1 MTLPRDTPACRGGN
15 VLIAAAGGKMSGMR
29 DLDRIEPGAPA
40 VPAPRW
46 WARLV
51 RLVADRFTTGT
62 ALGLSLTVGFAVV
75 ALLGTAFA
83 TVLDAVLE
91 HDGIYVV
98 DDPVLS
104 YTVHHRT
111 GALTS
116 VFHALTA
123 LGDPLP
129 ISTVALL
136 GGILLSIRARSR
148 RPLLVT
154 AIATVGVQVLVFSIK
169 FAVHRPRPVP
179 AYALDTAGG
188 YSFPSGHSTS
198 SLVIFGVLA
207 WLLSGQLRGR
217 YARAAVWLGAAVLVV
232 GIGSSRVY
240 LGVHHP
246 TDVVAAWVLGSAW
259 LVAVLVSISTVAR
272 IRAGAPA
279 DEPAD
284 SAPSRGGRGV
294 HRPLT

>member
-1 MTLPRDTPACRGGN
+1 MPDTQ
-15 VLIAAAGGKMSGMR
+15 
-29 DLDRIEPGAPA
+29 RIEPGAPA
-40 VPAPRW
+40 VPAPRG
-46 WARLV
+46 WARLL
-51 RLVADRFTTGT
+51 RLAADRFTPGT
-62 ALGLSLTVGFAVV
+62 ALGLALTIGFVVV

-83 TVLDAVLE
+83 IVLDAVLE
-91 HDGIYVV
+91 HDGVSAV

-104 YTVHHRT
+104 YTVGHRT
-111 GALTS
+111 GALTT
-116 VFHALTA
+116 VFRALTA

-129 ISTVALL
+129 ISAVALL
-136 GGILLSIRARSR
+136 GGVLLSVRARSR
-148 RPLLVT
+148 RPLVTT
-154 AIATVGVQVLVFSIK
+154 AIATVGVQVLVFGIK

-207 WLLSGQLRGR
+207 WLLSGQLRSR
-217 YARAAVWLGAAVLVV
+217 YARAAVWLGAAVLVA

-246 TDVVAAWVLGSAW
+246 TDVLAAWVMGSAW

-272 IRAGAPA
+272 IRAGVPPA
-279 DEPAD
+279 EPAGDRDVPAD
-284 SAPSRGGRGV
+284 SGGRSGGRGL